1 MHRRVQAATSAAVVL
16 AVLLLGLPLC
26 VAGLVLQTEQART
39 SVQVRADAVLA
50 AASSRLATGERVDR
64 AVLESHTSSD
74 GRWPASVVVDL
85 PDGTT
90 VRAGPDTRGSTVVG
104 RAGTADGLAVTVT
117 AARGALWAADAQLVV
132 LVVGLAAGAVAAG
145 SAVGLVQGRRL
156 VRPLEDLA
164 ERAERLGS
172 GQVPTTPPP
181 SGVEEVDSVAQALV
195 RSAAQLQARL
205 AVERQ
210 FASDASHQLRT
221 PLTALSMRLEEV
233 LATTSEP
240 AVASEAQVALEQV
253 ERLSGVVDDLLARA
267 RLQAST
273 PREPLALAAVL
284 EQQREE
290 WRPAYQRARRELV
303 VDAPPPA
310 ARVVAGAG
318 PLAQAL
324 AVLLENSLVHGGGTT
339 RVRVR
344 GSSEHGGEWVVLEV
358 GDEGPGVPAE
368 LGGRIFER
376 SVSGASGT
384 GLGLPLA
391 RDLVAAEGGRL
402 ELARMQ
408 PATFAVFLRAAP

>member
-1 MHRRVQAATSAAVVL
+1 MAAVVL

-50 AASSRLATGERVDR
+50 AASSHLATGRPVDR
-64 AVLESHTSSD
+64 ALLEEHAQRT

-90 VRAGPDTRGSTVVG
+90 VEAGPDTARSAVVG

-117 AARGALWAADAQLVV
+117 AARGSLWAADAQLVV

-164 ERAERLGS
+164 DRAERLGS

-195 RSAAQLQARL
+195 RSAQQLQARL

-233 LATTSEP
+233 LATTTQP
-240 AVASEAQVALEQV
+240 AVAAEAQVALEQV

-273 PREPLALAAVL
+273 PREPLALAGVL

-290 WRPAYQRARRELV
+290 WRPAYERARRELA
-303 VDAPPPA
+303 VDVPSPA

-339 RVRVR
+339 SVSVRT
-344 GSSEHGGEWVVLEV
+344 SSERGGDWVVLEV
-358 GDEGPGVPAE
+358 SDAGPGVPE
-368 LGGRIFER
+368 DLGGRIFER

-391 RDLVAAEGGRL
+391 RDLITAEGGRL
-402 ELARMQ
+402 ELARTH

>member
-1 MHRRVQAATSAAVVL
+1 MAAVVL

-50 AASSRLATGERVDR
+50 AASSRLATGQPVDEQL
-64 AVLESHTSSD
+64 LEEHTQRD
-74 GRWPASVVVDL
+74 GRWPASVRVDL
-85 PDGTT
+85 PDGSAVT
-90 VRAGPDTRGSTVVG
+90 AGPDTTGSDVVG
-104 RAGTADGLAVTVT
+104 RAGTADGLAVAVT
-117 AARGALWAADAQLVV
+117 AARGSLWAADAQLVV
-132 LVVGLAAGAVAAG
+132 LVAGLAAGAVAAG

-195 RSAAQLQARL
+195 RSASQLQARL

-233 LATTSEP
+233 LATTSQP
-240 AVASEAQVALEQV
+240 AVAAEAQVALEQV

-273 PREPLALAAVL
+273 PREPLRLAPVL

-290 WRPAYQRARRELV
+290 WRPAYERARRDLL
-303 VDAPPPA
+303 VDAPSPGL
-310 ARVVAGAG
+310 RVVCAAG

-324 AVLLENSLVHGGGTT
+324 AVLLENSLVHGAGTT
-339 RVRVR
+339 RVHLRS
-344 GSSEHGGEWVVLEV
+344 SSERGGEWVVLEV
-358 GDEGPGVPAE
+358 DDEGPGVPPD

-376 SVSGASGT
+376 AVSGASGT

-391 RDLVAAEGGRL
+391 RDLITAEGGRL
-402 ELARMQ
+402 ELARMA

>member
-1 MHRRVQAATSAAVVL
+1 MAAVVL

-26 VAGLVLQTEQART
+26 VAGVVLQTEQART

-50 AASSRLATGERVDR
+50 AASSRLATGGAVDERLLDQ
-64 AVLESHTSSD
+64 HTQRE

-85 PDGTT
+85 PDGTS
-90 VRAGPDTRGSTVVG
+90 VRTGPDTTGSSVVG

-132 LVVGLAAGAVAAG
+132 LVAGLAAGAVAAG
-145 SAVGLVQGRRL
+145 SAVGLVQARRL
-156 VRPLEDLA
+156 ARPLEDLA
-164 ERAERLGS
+164 ERAQRLGS

-195 RSAAQLQARL
+195 RSARELQARL

-240 AVASEAQVALEQV
+240 AVAAEARVALEQV

-267 RLQAST
+267 RLQASA
-273 PREPLALAAVL
+273 PRAPLELAAVL
-284 EQQREE
+284 AQQRAE
-290 WRPAYQRARRELV
+290 WRPAFERARRELV
-303 VDAPPPA
+303 VEPPPPG

-344 GSSEHGGEWVVLEV
+344 ASSERGGEWVVLEV
-358 GDEGPGVPAE
+358 GDEGPGVPPE

-376 SVSGASGT
+376 AVSGGRGT

-402 ELARMQ
+402 ELARQ
-408 PATFAVFLRAAP
+408 CPATFAVFLRAAP